1 MNKVIFLSFLLL
13 LNACSLDTKSGI
25 WTEKKDLIEENTKP
39 IELFAKNEIFDKEFN
54 SNFEIVL
61 KSNIENNSFNSDLTN
76 NDGRINYDG
85 ELKKVSKYKFSKINN
100 FEYYEPKPIFDD
112 NNIIF
117 FDKKGKDSLSKTA
130 WDGISKILN
139 HAQEISLIL
148 NSSVNSYRRLDPA
161 FEAPNQ
167 IKVSSKDRGSMVR
180 IPTFNKE
187 TARIEIRSVAPDA
200 NPYLVAFT
208 VLKTITEG
216 RKLQKE
222 KNKRERLSYLP
233 GNINDAI
240 KIFRSSEFTT
250 KIIGEET
257 KNKYIQ
263 FKQAAADRS
272 PKELGA
278 KVKRSEIIYHHEIT
292 NQMLWNDF

>member
-117 FDKKGKDSLSKTA
+117 FDKT
-130 WDGISKILN
+130 W
-139 HAQEISLIL
+139 LI
-148 NSSVNSYRRLDPA
+148 VKKFR
-161 FEAPNQ
+161 
-167 IKVSSKDRGSMVR
+167 KVCYFVECRM
-180 IPTFNKE
+180 
-187 TARIEIRSVAPDA
+187 
-200 NPYLVAFT
+200 
-208 VLKTITEG
+208 
-216 RKLQKE
+216 
-222 KNKRERLSYLP
+222 
-233 GNINDAI
+233 
-240 KIFRSSEFTT
+240 
-250 KIIGEET
+250 
-257 KNKYIQ
+257 
-263 FKQAAADRS
+263 
-272 PKELGA
+272 
-278 KVKRSEIIYHHEIT
+278 
-292 NQMLWNDF
+292 